1 MYTQHVL
8 ASHALFAFNN
18 NNNNN
23 TIKPIDDIANSNTLA
38 YMLRLSFYIYRA
50 YSRKQQQQQQYR

>member
-8 ASHALFAFNN
+8 ASHALFAFN

-50 YSRKQQQQQQYR
+50 YSRQQQQQQYR